1 VFNDDLFL
9 DFFIALFALLN
20 PFFIVPVFLSLTA
33 GYSQGARQRT
43 AAIAAITV
51 LCALIVAALIGDQ
64 ILDLF
69 GIHVAAFQI
78 AGGLIVL
85 TLALGMLKGEA
96 EEEKDAKE
104 AVEERTKAPK
114 EHGSVAVYPLAI
126 PLLAG
131 PGVFVTT
138 IVFTSR
144 INAVN
149 DLITVS
155 GAILAIVVVTWLAL
169 ALATPMARLLNKTAI
184 NIATRILGILLA
196 AVAVEMIIS
205 GIDKHFL
212 PLIQGGGTAVVP

>member
-1 VFNDDLFL
+1 V
-9 DFFIALFALLN
+9 
-20 PFFIVPVFLSLTA
+20 
-33 GYSQGARQRT
+33 
-43 AAIAAITV
+43 AAVTV
-51 LCALIVAALIGDQ
+51 LCALVVAAAIGDQ

-96 EEEKDAKE
+96 EEEKDAKD
-104 AVEERTKAPK
+104 AVEEHGKGPGDQ
-114 EHGSVAVYPLAI
+114 GSVAVYPLAI

-138 IVFTSR
+138 VVFASR
-144 INAVN
+144 VNALS
-149 DLITVS
+149 DLATLA

-212 PLIQGGGTAVVP
+212 PLFQASQGAP